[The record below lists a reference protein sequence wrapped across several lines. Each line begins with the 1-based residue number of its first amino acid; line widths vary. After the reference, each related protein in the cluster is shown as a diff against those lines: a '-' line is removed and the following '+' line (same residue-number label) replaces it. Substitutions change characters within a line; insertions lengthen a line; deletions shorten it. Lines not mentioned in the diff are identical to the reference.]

1 MSSDA
6 ILLIQTGSAPE
17 TLNAR
22 EGDLPQ
28 WFARALGR
36 DLARGMQV
44 VRVFAGETLPPPGQH
59 ALAIITGS
67 AAMVTDREAWSEATA
82 VWIRQAMAVSMPL
95 FGVCYGHQLMADAL
109 GGTVGDHPEG
119 GEAGCLEIELLS
131 EAGEDPLLA
140 GLPSRFTAHLTHSQ
154 SVLVP
159 PRGARVLARSRLDP
173 HQVLRYGPVAVS
185 TQFHPEFV
193 PEITAAFL
201 PRREAML
208 RAQGVDLQS
217 CIDGLVDA
225 PVGRAVLQRFTAWHM
240 GRDRRGRPDA

>member
-59 ALAIITGS
+59 ALAIVTGS

-82 VWIRQAMAVSMPL
+82 AWIRQAMAVSMPL

-159 PRGARVLARSRLDP
+159 PRGARCWPVHGSIRIRCCVMGRWQCRPSFIQSSCRRSRRCSCRAARRCCV
-173 HQVLRYGPVAVS
+173 HRGWICSPVSMVS
-185 TQFHPEFV
+185 S
-193 PEITAAFL
+193 
-201 PRREAML
+201 M
-208 RAQGVDLQS
+208 
-217 CIDGLVDA
+217 
-225 PVGRAVLQRFTAWHM
+225 
-240 GRDRRGRPDA
+240 RP